1 VTMTPL
7 RDTPLSA
14 MPCRV
19 PKDKNTYALC
29 LPCSTTPVPLVK
41 PIGLCALCEE
51 DVDPTVR
58 ITNECI
64 VRLHT
69 FPSQGEA
76 EGATNTSAER
86 WHAQEASS
94 VDGRVEAGELV
105 TALLDTGAS
114 SRNFISAELAAR
126 MVTRG
131 AVEVPTTGNI
141 CLANKSQCIA
151 VRAKLRLV
159 CEYLNVETKS
169 PDKFILRLQ
178 SSRNCAWIR

>member
-1 VTMTPL
+1 MRGGGGGRWGDDRGRGRGKALHYTASLSTDCQPCVTMTPL

-64 VRLHT
+64 VLLHT

-94 VDGRVEAGELV
+94 VDGRVEAGKLV

-114 SRNFISAELAAR
+114 SRNFIPQHLLREWLPEEQS
-126 MVTRG
+126 
-131 AVEVPTTGNI
+131 
-141 CLANKSQCIA
+141 KSQPPA
-151 VRAKLRLV
+151 TYA
-159 CEYLNVETKS
+159 
-169 PDKFILRLQ
+169 
-178 SSRNCAWIR
+178 